1 LEQAIPR
8 VLEENGMSDIFYS
21 VADEIFARFPDY
33 ARGVVLAYGVKNGDS
48 PPELVALLRE
58 AEASLRGRMTID
70 QVAGEPRFVSW
81 REAFRWFG
89 AKASDFRASV
99 EAMARRVLRGQEIPS
114 INALVDIGNAVSLR
128 HVMPAGGHAID
139 VVKQDIALRPAIGD
153 EEFTAFG
160 STELEHPVPGEIILV
175 EGKAVLTRRWCWRQ
189 AVHTLTLPET
199 TAIEFNVDGMPP
211 VPRPEVEDACREMI
225 ALIERFCGGRAR
237 FEVLSRGTPR
247 IKVSE

>member
-1 LEQAIPR
+1 MDGIY
-8 VLEENGMSDIFYS
+8 YS
-21 VADEIFARFPDY
+21 IAAEIFARFPDY
-33 ARGVVLAYGVKNGDS
+33 ARGVVLAYGVRNGDS

-99 EAMARRVLRGQEIPS
+99 EAMARRVLRDQEIPS
-114 INALVDIGNAVSLR
+114 INALVDIGNTVSLR
-128 HVMPAGGHAID
+128 HLMPAGGHAID
-139 VVKQDIALRPAIGD
+139 VIKQDIALRPASGD

-160 STELEHPVPGEIILV
+160 SMERERPVPGEIILV
-175 EGKAVLTRRWCWRQ
+175 EGKEVLTRRWCWRQ

-199 TAIEFNVDGMPP
+199 TAIEFNVDGLPP
-211 VPRPEVEDACREMI
+211 VPRQEVEDACREMI
-225 ALIERFCGGRAR
+225 GLIGRFCGGRAR
-237 FEVLSRGTPR
+237 FEVLSRDNPR
-247 IKVSE
+247 IRLGE

>member
-1 LEQAIPR
+1 MD
-8 VLEENGMSDIFYS
+8 GIFYS
-21 VADEIFARFPDY
+21 VADEIFARFPEY
-33 ARGVVLAYGVKNGDS
+33 ARGVVLAYGIRNGDS

-58 AEASLRGRMTID
+58 AEAYLRGRMTVD

-99 EAMARRVLRGQEIPS
+99 EAMARRVLRDQEIPS
-114 INALVDIGNAVSLR
+114 INALVDIGNTISLR
-128 HVMPAGGHAID
+128 HLMPAGGHAID
-139 VVKQDIALRPAIGD
+139 VVKQDIALRPASGD

-160 STELEHPVPGEIILV
+160 SIELEHPLPGEIILV
-175 EGKAVLTRRWCWRQ
+175 EGKSVLTRRWCWRQ

-211 VPRPEVEDACREMI
+211 VPRHEVEEACREMI
-225 ALIERFCGGRAR
+225 GLIERFCGGRTR
-237 FEVLSRGTPR
+237 FELLSRDNPR
-247 IKVSE
+247 IRLSE

>member
-1 LEQAIPR
+1 
-8 VLEENGMSDIFYS
+8 MSEIYYS

-33 ARGVVLAYGVKNGDS
+33 ARGVVLAFGVKNGDS

-99 EAMARRVLRGQEIPS
+99 EAMARRVVRGQEIPS
-114 INALVDIGNAVSLR
+114 INALVDIGNTVSLR
-128 HVMPAGGHAID
+128 HLIPAGGHAID
-139 VVKQDIALRPAIGD
+139 VVKQDISLRPAAGD

-160 STELEHPVPGEIILV
+160 STELEHPVPGEIILA
-175 EGKAVLTRRWCWRQ
+175 EGEAVLTRRWCWRQ

-199 TAIEFNVDGMPP
+199 RAIEFNVDGMPP
-211 VPRPEVEDACREMI
+211 VPRKEVEDAGRETI
-225 ALIERFCGGRAR
+225 ALIERFCGGRTR
-237 FEVLSRGTPR
+237 FEILSRGTPR
-247 IKVSE
+247 IKLSE

>member
-1 LEQAIPR
+1 MNEIY
-8 VLEENGMSDIFYS
+8 YS
-21 VADEIFARFPDY
+21 VANEIFARFPGY

-58 AEASLRGRMTID
+58 AEASLRGRLTID
-70 QVAGEPRFVSW
+70 QVTGEPRFVSW

-89 AKASDFRASV
+89 TKASDFRASV

-114 INALVDIGNAVSLR
+114 INALVDIGNTISLR
-128 HVMPAGGHAID
+128 HLMPAGGHAID
-139 VVKQDIALRPAIGD
+139 FVKGDISLRPASGD

-160 STELEHPVPGEIILV
+160 STELEHPVPGEIVLV
-175 EGKAVLTRRWCWRQ
+175 EGTAVLTRRWCWRQ

-211 VPRPEVEDACREMI
+211 VPRQEVEDACREMI
-225 ALIERFCGGRAR
+225 GLIERFCGGRTR
-237 FEVLSRGTPR
+237 FEVLSRENPR
-247 IKVSE
+247 IRLSE